1 MKTMH
6 FAGVMWLYTRRTTPL
21 TVIVLLSIVDPLA
34 AQESADTQETEAQ
47 RIYRQAYEAAI
58 ANSPGSTWPFSR
70 LWWGE
75 PSCRHSASRFAG
87 SRGQRKSE

>member
-58 ANSPGSTWPFSR
+58 ANSPGSTWPCNR
-70 LWWGE
+70 PWWGE
-75 PSCRHSASRFAG
+75 PSCQHSASRPG
-87 SRGQRKSE
+87 GRHGQGKGE